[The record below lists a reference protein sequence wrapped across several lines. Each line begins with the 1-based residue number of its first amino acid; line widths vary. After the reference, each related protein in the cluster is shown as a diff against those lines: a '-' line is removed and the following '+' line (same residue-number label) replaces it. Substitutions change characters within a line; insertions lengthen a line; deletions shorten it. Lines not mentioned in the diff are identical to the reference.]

1 MQLEK
6 ALKRVLLA
14 DKAAAGTKSAFP
26 GGFGGKWKNELGSVA
41 DFSVNGYAVSGT
53 YISAVSGIGASIA
66 GPISG
71 FASDD
76 IIAFTVNWPTTL
88 GSMTAWVGQVVD
100 VQGVQTLK
108 TLWHLIRNIEDSEE
122 PSGAWAAILA
132 GADEFTKLP

>member
-1 MQLEK
+1 MEHEK

-14 DKAAAGTKSAFP
+14 DKTAAATTSAFP
-26 GGFGGKWKNELGSVA
+26 GGFGGQWKNELGSIA
-41 DFSVNGYAVSGT
+41 DFTVNGASVSGT
-53 YISAVSGIGASIA
+53 YTSIVSLTGQTIS

-71 FASDD
+71 FANDD
-76 IIAFTVNWPTTL
+76 IIVFNVNWPTTL

-108 TLWHLIRNIEDSEE
+108 TLWHLIRNIQDNEE